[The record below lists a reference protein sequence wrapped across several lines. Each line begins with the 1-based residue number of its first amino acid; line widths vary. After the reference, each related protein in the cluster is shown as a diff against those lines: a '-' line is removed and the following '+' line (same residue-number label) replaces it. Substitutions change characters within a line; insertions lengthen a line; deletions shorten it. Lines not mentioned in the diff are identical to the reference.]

1 MEGVEEGDTGLAE
14 GEGADQEGGVVQL
27 TMERRRFMAMLAGG
41 VLAAPLAATAQPQ
54 APQRRIGVLLVLLS
68 PTGKEAQAFR
78 KRLHDAD
85 YVEGRD
91 VVIEWRS
98 ASGDY
103 TRL

>member
-1 MEGVEEGDTGLAE
+1 
-14 GEGADQEGGVVQL
+14 
-27 TMERRRFMAMLAGG
+27 MERRRFMAMLAGG

-91 VVIEWRS
+91 VVIEWRRQAATTLGFRNWPQSSSS
-98 ASGDY
+98 AKS
-103 TRL
+103 T